1 MNENEVILARSQR
14 HDGTKQTYAEHINGV
29 KHKSIENVKAFG
41 GFLQNQEKEDL
52 YEKVINNAAEYHDL
66 GKLNK
71 ENQRVF
77 HSERTEGKLP
87 VDHRDAGVQHLL
99 GNDREKIDATLIY
112 AHHYPGLPNI
122 DEERVKNDSFRFDN
136 AVADTENHLN
146 DYLDLHKQLTGAQ
159 SEEKMS
165 KYRWKPME
173 YRMLLSCLVDADY
186 TDASGNYVHS
196 PSTCWEK
203 RLSNLDHYVEGL
215 SKKSESNERNH
226 LRTLFYERSKSAA
239 TNNRIEYCDSPVGSG
254 KTTAIMAHMLNV
266 AIKHDLRHIIIVLP
280 YTNIISQTVNV
291 LRKAIVL
298 DGENPEEIVAEHHHQ
313 VVFENYNNQYLA
325 TTWKAPV
332 IVTTAVQFFETLAS
346 NQPVKLRKLNQLAGS
361 AIIFDEYHAMLPAKL
376 MLPAWMWINDLT
388 TNWGCYACMSSATSN
403 KIWDIDAFKSKT
415 SQQVAALLNGD
426 EAEQLKKLEKS
437 RVRLNFDQ
445 VKDNKVFTLN
455 KFIDYLDKFDG
466 SKIVVFNTIKNAAY
480 FAYIMRKKGYDV
492 LHLSSALTP
501 EDREAI
507 LDEINWRLDPNNNYP
522 KNWILSTTSC
532 VECGI
537 NFSFNYGFCELRSLQ
552 SAIQLSGRVNR
563 GNEFKYAELIVF
575 RIIDDNF
582 TVNQQFKNEIAVFE
596 RLIESEVIDHMDTTQ
611 LVTISFE
618 EAYKMKEDKSEEIIK
633 KEKCKAFEFVA
644 SNFQVID
651 DDTITVAA
659 SQKLVEKIKSNI
671 FISET
676 EFQRG
681 SVNVSKSKFKELELT
696 EAGIPFLLKEQYD
709 NFLGYM
715 KSLV

>member
-1 MNENEVILARSQR
+1 MNENEEILARSQR
-14 HDGTKQTYAEHINGV
+14 HDGTKQTYAEHVNGV

-77 HSERTEGKLP
+77 HGERTVGKLP
-87 VDHRDAGVQHLL
+87 IDHRDAGVKYLL
-99 GNDREKIDATLIY
+99 GDDYERIDATLVY

-122 DEERVKNDSFRFDN
+122 DDERVKNERFRFAN
-136 AVADTENHLN
+136 AIDDTKVHLN
-146 DYLDLHKQLTGAQ
+146 EYLDLHKQLIGTQ
-159 SEEKMS
+159 SAEDIK
-165 KYRWKPME
+165 KYRWKPMD

-186 TDASGNYVHS
+186 TDASCNCIHS
-196 PSTCWEK
+196 PSTRWEE
-203 RLSNLDHYVEGL
+203 RLSNLDRYVEGL
-215 SKKSESNERNH
+215 SKDGEDNERNQ
-226 LRTLFYERSKSAA
+226 LRTLFYKSSKSAD

-254 KTTAIMAHMLNV
+254 KTTAIMAHMLNA
-266 AIKHDLRHIIIVLP
+266 AITHDLRHIIIVLP

-298 DGENPEEIVAEHHHQ
+298 DGENAEEVVAEHHHQ
-313 VVFENYNNQYLA
+313 VEFENENNHYLA

-332 IVTTAVQFFETLAS
+332 VVTTAVQFFETLAS
-346 NQPVKLRKLNQLAGS
+346 NQPKRLRKLCQLPGS
-361 AIIFDEYHAMLPAKL
+361 AIIFDEYHAMLPAKF

-388 TNWGCYACMSSATSN
+388 THWGCHVCMSSATSN
-403 KIWDIDAFKSKT
+403 KIWDIDAFKFKSAQKVT
-415 SQQVAALLNGD
+415 ALLKD
-426 EAEQLKKLEKS
+426 EEAKLLKKLEKT

-445 VKDNKVFTLN
+445 LKGNKVFTLS
-455 KFIDYLDKFDG
+455 KFVDYLDTFNG
-466 SKIVVFNTIKNAAY
+466 SKIVVFNTVRNAAY
-480 FAYIMRKKGYDV
+480 FAAHLRKKGYDV

-522 KNWILSTTSC
+522 NNWILSATSC

-563 GNEFKYAELIVF
+563 GNEFEYAELIVF
-575 RIIDDNF
+575 RIRDDNF
-582 TVNQQFKNEIAVFE
+582 NINRQFELEIAVFE
-596 RLIESEVIDHMDTTQ
+596 RLLESEAINNMDITE

-618 EAYKMKEDKSEEIIK
+618 EAYKMKGDKSRKIIEE
-633 KEKCKAFEFVA
+633 EKCKAFKYVA
-644 SNFQVID
+644 DNFCVIES
-651 DDTITVAA
+651 DTITVIA
-659 SQKLVEKIKSNI
+659 SKKLVEKIQSGVS
-671 FISET
+671 ISAT

-681 SVNVSKSKFKELELT
+681 SVNISKSLFKKLDLLDE
-696 EAGIPFLLKEQYD
+696 GILFLREEQYD

-715 KSLV
+715 KSLI

>member
-1 MNENEVILARSQR
+1 MNENDEILARSQR
-14 HDGTKQTYAEHINGV
+14 HDGTKQTYAEHVNGV
-29 KHKSIENVKAFG
+29 KNKSIENVKAFG

-77 HSERTEGKLP
+77 HGERTESKLP

-122 DEERVKNDSFRFDN
+122 DEERVKNDPFRFDN

-146 DYLDLHKQLTGAQ
+146 DYLDLHKQLTGTE
-159 SEEKMS
+159 SEAKMS

-173 YRMLLSCLVDADY
+173 YRMLLSCLVDADH
-186 TDASGNYVHS
+186 TDASGNSVQS

-226 LRTLFYERSKSAA
+226 LRTLFYKRSKCAA

-266 AIKHDLRHIIIVLP
+266 ALKHNLRHIIIVLP

-298 DGENPEEIVAEHHHQ
+298 DGENPEEVVAEHHHL
-313 VVFENYNNQYLA
+313 VEFENENNHHLA

-376 MLPAWMWINDLT
+376 MLPAWIWINDLT

-403 KIWDIDAFKSKT
+403 KIWEIDAFKSKT

-480 FAYIMRKKGYDV
+480 FANIMRKKGYDV

-596 RLIESEVIDHMDTTQ
+596 RLIESEVIDHMDITQ